1 LRYLVLTD
9 LHANLEALT
18 AVLQS
23 AGGDYDRILC
33 LGDLVGYG
41 ADPNAVTDWVRA
53 NAAVVVRGN
62 HDRACAGLEDLAWFN
77 PVARIAAEWTHHQ
90 LTPENREYIAALP
103 KGPIAVEDF
112 QVMHGSLLDEDEY
125 MVQPSDASQAFPYL
139 ETSLAFFGHTHLQGG
154 FEWAHSR
161 VRVIPRLAPGEKESV
176 LELDPDSAYLIN
188 PGSVGQPRDADP
200 RAAYALYNPE
210 DKFVTYRRIPYDI
223 TTAQEKIHNAEL
235 PDVLADRLTVGR

>member
-1 LRYLVLTD
+1 MRYLVLSD
-9 LHANLEALT
+9 LHSNLEALT
-18 AVLQS
+18 AVLES
-23 AGGDYDRILC
+23 AAGGYDRVLC

-77 PVARIAAEWTHHQ
+77 PVARIAAEWTHHE
-90 LTPENREYIAALP
+90 LTPENRDYIATLP

-125 MVQPSDASQAFPYL
+125 MVQASDAGQVFPYL

-154 FEWAHSR
+154 FEWSRSR
-161 VRVIPRLAPGEKESV
+161 VRVIPRPAPGETESV
-176 LELDPDSAYLIN
+176 LELDPDSAYLVN

-200 RAAYALYNPE
+200 RSAYVLYNPE
-210 DKFVTYRRIPYDI
+210 DKFLTYRRIPYDI
-223 TTAQEKIHNAEL
+223 HTAQAKIHNADL
-235 PDVLADRLTVGR
+235 PDVLAERLSVGR

>member
-1 LRYLVLTD
+1 MRYLVLSD
-9 LHANLEALT
+9 LHGNLEALN
-18 AVLQS
+18 AVLLS
-23 AGGDYDRILC
+23 AAGAYDRILC

-62 HDRACAGLEDLAWFN
+62 HDRACAGLDDLAWFN
-77 PVARIAAEWTHHQ
+77 PVARIAAEWTHRQ

-125 MVQPSDASQAFPYL
+125 MVQPSDAGQAFPYL
-139 ETSLAFFGHTHLQGG
+139 ESSLAFFGHTHLQGG

-161 VRVIPRLAPGEKESV
+161 VRVIPRPVSGEMESV
-176 LELDPDSAYLIN
+176 LEFDPDSAYLIN

-200 RAAYALYNPE
+200 RSAYVLYNPE
-210 DKFVTYRRIPYDI
+210 DKFVTYRRTPYDI
-223 TTAQEKIHNAEL
+223 ITAQEKIRNAEL
-235 PDVLADRLTVGR
+235 PDVLADRLAVGR